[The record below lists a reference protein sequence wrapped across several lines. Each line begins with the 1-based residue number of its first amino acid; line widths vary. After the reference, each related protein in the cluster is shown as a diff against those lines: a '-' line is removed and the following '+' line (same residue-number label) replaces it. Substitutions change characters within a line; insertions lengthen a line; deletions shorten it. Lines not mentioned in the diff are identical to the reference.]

1 MNKLLYFL
9 SVELYFFYYMSSEEE
24 YYEEEYYEESDETK
38 PVPLEYDYGEYLEWL
53 NKHND

>member
-1 MNKLLYFL
+1 
-9 SVELYFFYYMSSEEE
+9 MSSEEE